1 MSFVSDRCTVRGR
14 FIASSAIVSTSGAT
28 LSAGQVVRL
37 MIVPFDIERST
48 NGALISGGQFG
59 RRPVGMSDHRY
70 R

>member
-14 FIASSAIVSTSGAT
+14 FIAAIVSTSGAT